1 MGRWK
6 RPYGHIQFEFGLI
19 PAKVLKEDK
28 GDYIN
33 ALIATRESDD
43 INHFLDFMTEEMVKT
58 ISADIDLFLEST
70 GEGRENTPIGRE
82 KKQKSREKILDLLK
96 VHPKYSAR
104 KLAEAIGITDK
115 AVEKHLTKLK
125 AEGLIRREGP
135 DKGGKWFVL

>member
-1 MGRWK
+1 
-6 RPYGHIQFEFGLI
+6 
-19 PAKVLKEDK
+19 
-28 GDYIN
+28 
-33 ALIATRESDD
+33 
-43 INHFLDFMTEEMVKT
+43 MVKT
-58 ISADIDLFLEST
+58 ISSDIDLFLEST